1 MPNLSART
9 CTWPCSASCA
19 VVGVGSG
26 VNKGRANVGVK
37 ACAWLGLD
45 TRVWARQ
52 AVRATTNYDA
62 SAFENRD
69 SVGEGDGAKVIVLMI
84 CADGAEVIVLMI
96 CADGAKVIVLM
107 IFVMRQ
113 VADVLAIKKG
123 DGDVKAS
130 TS

>member
-69 SVGEGDGAKVIVLMI
+69 SVGEGVGQGDGAK
-84 CADGAEVIVLMI
+84 VIVLMI